1 MTRTNAYVITEPFR
15 GQVRGFDL
23 LDIASDDALVKVR
36 ACGVCTTD
44 RRLFAGTLK
53 VPYPL
58 IGGHEVA
65 GEVVAVGKD
74 ANGLEPGARVAL
86 DTIYRCGSCFFC
98 RKGLDHLC
106 LYSKKETKLE
116 GVSLVAGG
124 FSEYL
129 IVKQTQLFL
138 VADTVDFAEAALSE
152 PLACCLHSVQRA
164 RLSFGDSAL
173 IIGAGTMGLLHAF
186 VATLQGL
193 TPLISDSDAERRC
206 FANRLGFQTVEPSR
220 VNEEKHRVNEGL
232 GFDGVFITAPVLSLI
247 NDSLSYVR
255 KGGAIVLYTS
265 VHPNWTVAFDANQLH
280 YSEAY
285 LTGTEGR
292 TRADF
297 QKAVT
302 LISKGLI
309 DLKPLVTKRIQL
321 DDLSEE
327 LSTMPS
333 GNSQRTV
340 VTF

>member
-1 MTRTNAYVITEPFR
+1 
-15 GQVRGFDL
+15 VRGFDL
-23 LDIASDDALVKVR
+23 LDISSDDVLVKVR

-65 GEVVAVGKD
+65 GEVIAVGKD
-74 ANGLEPGARVAL
+74 ANGLEPGAYVAL

-106 LYSKKETKLE
+106 LHSRKAAKF
-116 GVSLVAGG
+116 GDVSLVAGG

-129 IVKQTQLFL
+129 TVKHTQVFAL
-138 VADTVDFAEAALSE
+138 AEGVDFSEATLSE
-152 PLACCLHSVQRA
+152 PLACCLHSVQKA

-186 VATLQGL
+186 ATTLSGV
-193 TPLISDSDAERRC
+193 TPLISDSDAERRG
-206 FANRLGFQTVEPSR
+206 FANRLGYRAVQPAQVI
-220 VNEEKHRVNEGL
+220 EEKQRVNEGL

-265 VHPNWTVAFDANQLH
+265 VHPGGTVAFDANQMH
-280 YSEAY
+280 YSEAVI
-285 LTGTEGR
+285 TGTEGR
-292 TRADF
+292 TKADF
-297 QKAVT
+297 QKAT
-302 LISKGLI
+302 ALISNGSV
-309 DLKPLVTKRIQL
+309 DLKPLITKRIQL
-321 DDLSEE
+321 GDLSEE
-327 LSTMPS
+327 LSSLPS
-333 GNSQRTV
+333 GNSQRTI